1 MSKKRIERELA
12 KSLLEK
18 RLLNMSQDKVD
29 DYFDE
34 VKRKVD
40 SQHPFRNNPIIP
52 NLYNKDGLYLE
63 KNYGNAEWAEMS
75 RRVTSIKN
83 SFNNDKKDK
92 RLKELNSEIKN
103 LQNEIKIERETRQ
116 MGGLLE
122 DERIGYADGNMVKD
136 TETEDQ
142 KQMRFLM
149 DVYQRAVD
157 SGQEE
162 DAQDIVRQINQLD
175 KKMIEEKA
183 EIADR
188 MRKADGGSFPD
199 LNKDGEVTYADVLK
213 GRGVF
218 QEGGR
223 IGYKDGTDELYS
235 KILKE
240 KVSQS
245 DYQRK
250 ISMGSML
257 AESEKQRDKIEDMK
271 NEYESLFGIEYSQV
285 RKERQDGGEID
296 NQMSMLMNNEQEMLP
311 DEEMEDNYMDFIL
324 DEALTEE
331 EEDMLMSKLEQ
342 DEQLSMLF
350 DKVVEVASEFAG
362 SGPVDGPGSGVSD
375 SIPARLSDG
384 EFVFTAK
391 AVEEIGADNL
401 MAMMKDAEMKADER
415 QGMANGGEMDEETVV
430 VKGDD
435 EPARQ
440 EIRVVKETV
449 DAAGRMVED
458 EDEISKGIKSQMM
471 LDPNQRHVRS

>member
-1 MSKKRIERELA
+1 MNKTEENIKSELRKLKNIFEDKENYSSDERR
-12 KSLLEK
+12 KSLNKYYDLVD
-18 RLLNMSQDKVD
+18 LLNDKG
-29 DYFDE
+29 DE
-34 VKRKVD
+34 
-40 SQHPFRNNPIIP
+40 F
-52 NLYNKDGLYLE
+52 
-63 KNYGNAEWAEMS
+63 
-75 RRVTSIKN
+75 
-83 SFNNDKKDK
+83 
-92 RLKELNSEIKN
+92 KELYVMGSKSSPVGKPGPNRS
-103 LQNEIKIERETRQ
+103 RQ
-116 MGGLLE
+116 VKMGGGLLE
-122 DERIGYADGNMVKD
+122 NDDERYQYKHGGSHD

-162 DAQDIVRQINQLD
+162 DAQDIVRQINELE

-183 EIADR
+183 EVSDR
-188 MRKADGGSFPD
+188 MRKADGGNLKEIPED
-199 LNKDGEVTYADVLK
+199 NKGLAKLPKEVRNKMGYFA
-213 GRGVF
+213 
-218 QEGGR
+218 EGGNV
-223 IGYKDGTDELYS
+223 DD
-235 KILKE
+235 
-240 KVSQS
+240 
-245 DYQRK
+245 
-250 ISMGSML
+250 
-257 AESEKQRDKIEDMK
+257 
-271 NEYESLFGIEYSQV
+271 
-285 RKERQDGGEID
+285 
-296 NQMSMLMNNEQEMLP
+296 QMSMLMNNEQEPPMESEMP
-311 DEEMEDNYMDFIL
+311 MESDEEMEDNYLDFIL
-324 DEALTEE
+324 DEALSEE

-362 SGPVDGPGSGVSD
+362 SGPVEGPGTGVSD

-449 DAAGRMVED
+449 DSAGRMVED
-458 EDEISKGIKSQMM
+458 EDEISKGIKANMM
-471 LDPNQRHVRS
+471 LDPNQQHVRS

>member
-1 MSKKRIERELA
+1 MLQDDRI
-12 KSLLEK
+12 K
-18 RLLNMSQDKVD
+18 
-29 DYFDE
+29 
-34 VKRKVD
+34 
-40 SQHPFRNNPIIP
+40 
-52 NLYNKDGLYLE
+52 YNKG
-63 KNYGNAEWAEMS
+63 
-75 RRVTSIKN
+75 T
-83 SFNNDKKDK
+83 
-92 RLKELNSEIKN
+92 
-103 LQNEIKIERETRQ
+103 T
-116 MGGLLE
+116 
-122 DERIGYADGNMVKD
+122 D

-162 DAQDIVRQINQLD
+162 DAQDIVRQINELE

-183 EIADR
+183 EVADR

-218 QEGGR
+218 QEGG
-223 IGYKDGTDELYS
+223 
-235 KILKE
+235 
-240 KVSQS
+240 
-245 DYQRK
+245 
-250 ISMGSML
+250 
-257 AESEKQRDKIEDMK
+257 
-271 NEYESLFGIEYSQV
+271 
-285 RKERQDGGEID
+285 EID
-296 NQMSMLMNNEQEMLP
+296 NQMSMLMDNEQEPPMES
-311 DEEMEDNYMDFIL
+311 DEEMEDNYLDFIL

-362 SGPVDGPGSGVSD
+362 SGPVEGPGSGVSD

-415 QGMANGGEMDEETVV
+415 QGMANGGEMDEDTVV

-449 DAAGRMVED
+449 DSAGRMVQD
-458 EDEISKGIKSQMM
+458 EDEISKGIKANMM
-471 LDPNQRHVRS
+471 LDPNQQHVRS

>member
-1 MSKKRIERELA
+1 M
-12 KSLLEK
+12 LEK
-18 RLLNMSQDKVD
+18 
-29 DYFDE
+29 DE
-34 VKRKVD
+34 NRYQYK
-40 SQHPFRNNPIIP
+40 H
-52 NLYNKDGLYLE
+52 
-63 KNYGNAEWAEMS
+63 
-75 RRVTSIKN
+75 
-83 SFNNDKKDK
+83 
-92 RLKELNSEIKN
+92 
-103 LQNEIKIERETRQ
+103 
-116 MGGLLE
+116 GGSH
-122 DERIGYADGNMVKD
+122 D

-162 DAQDIVRQINQLD
+162 DAQDIVRQINELE

-183 EIADR
+183 EVADR
-188 MRKADGGSFPD
+188 MRKA
-199 LNKDGEVTYADVLK
+199 
-213 GRGVF
+213 
-218 QEGGR
+218 EGGN
-223 IGYKDGTDELYS
+223 
-235 KILKE
+235 LKE
-240 KVSQS
+240 IPEDNKGLAKLPKEV
-245 DYQRK
+245 RNK
-250 ISMGSML
+250 MGYF
-257 AESEKQRDKIEDMK
+257 AE
-271 NEYESLFGIEYSQV
+271 
-285 RKERQDGGEID
+285 GGNVD
-296 NQMSMLMNNEQEMLP
+296 NQMSMLMGQQEPEQEMLP

-331 EEDMLMSKLEQ
+331 EEDMLMSKLQQ

-362 SGPVDGPGSGVSD
+362 SGPVDGPGTGVSD

-449 DAAGRMVED
+449 DSAGRMAED

>member
-1 MSKKRIERELA
+1 MLQKDSDRFSYKDGVGPLTPDQIFNALPESLKKNKKIVKVDGQSYVVNKVNDADDIRNLRTDIITTESYIDILKSRMNKLIEKDKHINSPMTKAGNIAYDFFRAIGKPFYPELA
-12 KSLLEK
+12 KRNVRKNITLSEK
-18 RLLNMSQDKVD
+18 EKEMLKDYDKR
-29 DYFDE
+29 E
-34 VKRKVD
+34 
-40 SQHPFRNNPIIP
+40 
-52 NLYNKDGLYLE
+52 E
-63 KNYGNAEWAEMS
+63 KN
-75 RRVTSIKN
+75 
-83 SFNNDKKDK
+83 
-92 RLKELNSEIKN
+92 
-103 LQNEIKIERETRQ
+103 

-122 DERIGYADGNMVKD
+122 DERIGYADGNMVED

-157 SGQEE
+157 SGQEK
-162 DAQDIVRQINQLD
+162 DAQDIVRQINELE

-183 EIADR
+183 EVADR
-188 MRKADGGSFPD
+188 MRKADGGNLKEIPED
-199 LNKDGEVTYADVLK
+199 NKGLAKLPKEVRNKMGYFA
-213 GRGVF
+213 
-218 QEGGR
+218 EGGNV
-223 IGYKDGTDELYS
+223 DD
-235 KILKE
+235 
-240 KVSQS
+240 
-245 DYQRK
+245 
-250 ISMGSML
+250 
-257 AESEKQRDKIEDMK
+257 
-271 NEYESLFGIEYSQV
+271 
-285 RKERQDGGEID
+285 
-296 NQMSMLMNNEQEMLP
+296 QMSMLMDNEKEMLP

-362 SGPVDGPGSGVSD
+362 SGPVEGPGTGVSD

-391 AVEEIGADNL
+391 AVEEIGADEL
-401 MAMMKDAEMKADER
+401 MRMMKDAEMRADER

-449 DAAGRMVED
+449 DSAGRMTED

>member
-34 VKRKVD
+34 VKTGIK
-40 SQHPFRNNPIIP
+40 SQHPFRKHPLIS

-63 KNYGNAEWAEMS
+63 KNYGDAEWAEMS
-75 RRVTSIKN
+75 RRVKSIKN

-92 RLKELNSEIKN
+92 RLNELNSEIKN

-122 DERIGYADGNMVKD
+122 DERIGYADGNMVQD

-157 SGQEE
+157 SGQEK
-162 DAQDIVRQINQLD
+162 DAQDIVRQINELE

-183 EIADR
+183 EVADR
-188 MRKADGGSFPD
+188 MRKADGGNLKEIPED
-199 LNKDGEVTYADVLK
+199 NKGLAKLPKEVRNKMGYFA
-213 GRGVF
+213 
-218 QEGGR
+218 EGGNV
-223 IGYKDGTDELYS
+223 DE
-235 KILKE
+235 
-240 KVSQS
+240 
-245 DYQRK
+245 
-250 ISMGSML
+250 
-257 AESEKQRDKIEDMK
+257 
-271 NEYESLFGIEYSQV
+271 
-285 RKERQDGGEID
+285 
-296 NQMSMLMNNEQEMLP
+296 QMSMLMNNEQEPPMES
-311 DEEMEDNYMDFIL
+311 DEEMEDNYLDFII

-331 EEDMLMSKLEQ
+331 EEDMLMSKLQQ

-362 SGPVDGPGSGVSD
+362 SGPVEGPGTGVSD

-391 AVEEIGADNL
+391 AVEEIGADEL
-401 MAMMKDAEMKADER
+401 MRMMKDAEMRADER

-449 DAAGRMVED
+449 DSAGRMVED
-458 EDEISKGIKSQMM
+458 EDEISKNIKSNMM
-471 LDPNQRHVRS
+471 LDPNQQHVRS